1 MYKGLLFIDVT
12 KFSRLSK
19 LSNIHVHFVDIRA
32 IVDHKLF
39 KLSIYN
45 RHPLCYSYIQS
56 TPVKHL
62 TVIQE
67 RKNNMRK
74 K

>member
-1 MYKGLLFIDVT
+1 MYIDVLFIDVT

-39 KLSIYN
+39 KLSIYKTSAVLLIYTVN
-45 RHPLCYSYIQS
+45 TGKTLDSDTGKKKQS
-56 TPVKHL
+56 T
-62 TVIQE
+62 
-67 RKNNMRK
+67 
-74 K
+74 